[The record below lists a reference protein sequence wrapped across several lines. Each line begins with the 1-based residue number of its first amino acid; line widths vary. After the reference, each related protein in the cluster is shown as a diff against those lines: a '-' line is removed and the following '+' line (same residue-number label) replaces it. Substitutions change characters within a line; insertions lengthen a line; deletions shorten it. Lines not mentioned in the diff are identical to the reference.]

1 MRVHAPCLTA
11 ALLVLGAAPT
21 LTSAQI
27 RRVPP
32 DMGTGRRTRIAV
44 AETDTPDPRTLL
56 GLVVGTSGT
65 DRDTLGLLVTQVLR
79 DGPAER
85 AGIDEG
91 NRIADIDGVSLRV
104 DPSDVGRAGP
114 GDAAMRRLAR
124 TLGGLHDAAQA
135 TLRVYGGGRYRSVT
149 VQLATSPNVTPAGG
163 STGGWVTVQTP
174 APNAAVVGVPAPR
187 AVGSVTDAIQAI
199 TQLQAQVRRLA
210 DDEGST
216 PLGDSLAQSA
226 RDLALIQRRLRAAQ
240 IDQQRRRSEDMNAST
255 PTRRAGSDVPGLSLS
270 AVSDDLADYFGEGSE
285 RGLLVLQAES
295 SWDPIRAGDVIL
307 TVDGSAATADRLRD
321 LADSRRPVRVELLRR
336 RRQMTVT
343 LHDREDDR

>member
-1 MRVHAPCLTA
+1 MRVHAPFFTA
-11 ALLVLGAAPT
+11 ALLVIGVAPT

-27 RRVPP
+27 RRMPP
-32 DMGTGRRTRIAV
+32 DAGTARRARTPV
-44 AETDTPDPRTLL
+44 ADGDTPDPRTLL

-65 DRDTLGLLVTQVLR
+65 DRDTLGLLVTQVMR

-91 NRIADIDGVSLRV
+91 NRIAEIDGVSLRV
-104 DPSDVGRAGP
+104 DPADIGRSGP
-114 GDAAMRRLAR
+114 GEAAMRRLTR
-124 TLGGLHDAAQA
+124 TLGGLRDAAQA

-149 VQLATSPNVTPAGG
+149 VQLGASPNVAAA
-163 STGGWVTVQTP
+163 TGGWTTVQTP
-174 APNAAVVGVPAPR
+174 APNVAVAGAPLPR
-187 AVGSVTDAIQAI
+187 PVGSVTEAIQAI
-199 TQLQAQVRRLA
+199 TELQAQVRRLA

-216 PLGDSLAQSA
+216 ALGDSLAQSA
-226 RDLALIQRRLRAAQ
+226 RDLGLIQRRLRAAQ
-240 IDQQRRRSEDMNAST
+240 IDQQRRRSDDVGASM
-255 PTRRAGSDVPGLSLS
+255 PTRRVGSDVPGLSLS

-307 TVDGSAATADRLRD
+307 SVDGSPATPDRLRD
-321 LADSRRPVRVELLRR
+321 AADSRRPVRVELLRR

-343 LHDREDDR
+343 LHDRGDDR